1 MTIQTWHAN
10 IEQEARSYQNR
21 LTKPQGSL
29 GRLED
34 ISCWFAACQGKFM
47 PDKLTPHITIFA
59 ADHGVTKE
67 GISAFPSVVT
77 TEMLKNFSQGGAAIN
92 VLAKQAGATLSI
104 VDVGVLLDT
113 SPIKGITHAK
123 VCTGTANLKT
133 EAAMTADECA
143 QAMQVGKQEA
153 IKAIDNG
160 ANILIAGDMGIGNTT
175 ASACLICLFT
185 KAKPEDVVGSGT
197 GIDDATLAHKVAIVT
212 QALQRIH
219 SENLPPETYLAQV
232 GGLEIAAIAGFYL
245 EAAKQGIPILLDG
258 FITTAAALAAQ
269 QQENDIQQWML
280 ASHQSQ
286 EQGHALAL
294 KKLQLSPLFNLQ
306 LRLGEGS
313 GAALAL
319 PLLQS
324 AIALHREMATF
335 ESANVSVSD
344 KNPI

>member
-1 MTIQTWHAN
+1 MTIQAWNAD
-10 IEQEARSYQNR
+10 IEQEARKYQDT

-29 GRLED
+29 GQLED
-34 ISCWFAACQGKFM
+34 IACWFAARQGKYM
-47 PDKLTPHITIFA
+47 PDKLVPHIAIFA
-59 ADHGVTKE
+59 ADHGVTEE

-92 VLAKQAGATLSI
+92 VLAKQASATLSI
-104 VDVGVLLDT
+104 IDVGVLLDT
-113 SPIKGITHAK
+113 QNIQGITHAK
-123 VCTGTANLKT
+123 VRSGTANLKT
-133 EAAMTADECA
+133 EPAMTTNECA
-143 QAMQVGKQEA
+143 QAMQVGRQEA
-153 IKAIDNG
+153 IKAIANG

-185 KAKPEDVVGSGT
+185 QQKPEDVVGRGT
-197 GIDDATLAHKVAIVT
+197 GIDAQTQAHKIEVVQQALKRIQSQHIQAENYLAH
-212 QALQRIH
+212 
-219 SENLPPETYLAQV
+219 V
-232 GGLEIAAIAGFYL
+232 GGLEIAAITGFYL
-245 EAAKQGIPILLDG
+245 EAAAQGIPILLDG

-269 QQENDIQQWML
+269 QQESNIQQWML

-294 KKLQLSPLFNLQ
+294 KKLKLSPLLNLQ

-313 GAALAL
+313 GAALTL

-335 ESANVSVSD
+335 ESAGVSD
-344 KNPI
+344 KDPI

>member
-1 MTIQTWHAN
+1 MTIHAWN
-10 IEQEARSYQNR
+10 TDIAQEARNHQDR

-29 GRLED
+29 GKLED
-34 ISCWFAACQGKFM
+34 IACWFAARQGKHI
-47 PDKLTPHITIFA
+47 PDMLVPHIAIFA
-59 ADHGVTKE
+59 ADHGVTQE

-92 VLAKQAGATLSI
+92 VLAKQASATLSI

-113 SPIKGITHAK
+113 SNISGIVHAK
-123 VCTGTANLKT
+123 VCAGTANLKT
-133 EAAMTADECA
+133 EPAMTMDACA
-143 QAMQVGKQEA
+143 QAMQVGRQEA
-153 IKAIDNG
+153 IKAINNG

-185 KAKPEDVVGSGT
+185 NNKPEDIVGCGT
-197 GIDDATLAHKVAIVT
+197 GIDAKTQMHKVHVVQ
-212 QALQRIH
+212 QALNRIQVEH
-219 SENLPPETYLAQV
+219 IQPQAYLAQV
-232 GGLEIAAIAGFYL
+232 GGLEIAAITGFYL
-245 EAAKQGIPILLDG
+245 EAVEQGIPVLLDG

-269 QQENDIQQWML
+269 QQEKNIQQWML

-286 EQGHALAL
+286 EQGHAIAL
-294 KKLQLSPLFNLQ
+294 KKLQLSPFLNLQ

-335 ESANVSVSD
+335 KSASVSD
-344 KNPI
+344 KDPI

>member
-1 MTIQTWHAN
+1 MTIQAWNAD
-10 IEQEARSYQNR
+10 IEQEARNHQDR

-29 GRLED
+29 GKLED
-34 ISCWFAACQGKFM
+34 LACWFAACQGKHI
-47 PDKLTPHITIFA
+47 PDMLVPHIAVFA
-59 ADHGVTKE
+59 ADHGVTQE

-92 VLAKQAGATLSI
+92 VLAKQASATLSI

-113 SPIKGITHAK
+113 SNISGIVHAK
-123 VCTGTANLKT
+123 VCAGTANLKT
-133 EAAMTADECA
+133 EPAMTMDACA
-143 QAMQVGKQEA
+143 QAMQVGRQEA
-153 IKAIDNG
+153 SKAVKNG

-185 KAKPEDVVGSGT
+185 QSKPEDIVGYGT
-197 GIDDATLAHKVAIVT
+197 GIDAKTQAHKVHVVQ
-212 QALQRIH
+212 QALNRIQAEYTH
-219 SENLPPETYLAQV
+219 PQAYLAQA

-245 EAAKQGIPILLDG
+245 EAAEQGTPILLDG

-269 QQENDIQQWML
+269 QQEKDIQQWML

-286 EQGHALAL
+286 EQGHKLAL
-294 KKLQLSPLFNLQ
+294 QKLQLAPLLNLQ

-324 AIALHREMATF
+324 AIALHRDMATF
-335 ESANVSVSD
+335 ESASISD
-344 KNPI
+344 KDPI